1 MQETMHGFS
10 RGMYSNWLWHRPLQL
25 LIDAGEGLQIALGTS
40 VFSPSFLAITHGH
53 SDHVLGLPGF
63 IGARRFGKGATD
75 KPLTIVFP
83 EDSPGVQAAREWLE
97 RAYAGVDFPITWIPA
112 VPGTSIPIGKNK
124 RLEAINVTHTTN
136 EVALG
141 YRVIEARKRLKAEFA
156 SLPQSEIEAA
166 ARQGTRD
173 DLLEEVEH
181 VLFAH
186 SGDAMPID
194 PLLAANADLLVHD
207 ATFLVAADRRQP
219 IHATTEEALD
229 VARRANV
236 KSLVL
241 YHLSI
246 RYDRATAL
254 PALRAQ
260 AAASGFAGQ
269 CWLLDEGDFI
279 EINNGK

>member
-1 MQETMHGFS
+1 MQETLRGFS
-10 RGMYSNWLWHRPLQL
+10 RGMYANWIWHKPLQL
-25 LIDAGEGLQIALGTS
+25 LVDAGEGLQIALGS
-40 VFSPSFLAITHGH
+40 NVFSPSVLAITHGH
-53 SDHVLGLPGF
+53 SDHVLGLPGLLA
-63 IGARRFGKGATD
+63 ARKFGKGAVD

-83 EDSPGVQAAREWLE
+83 DGSVGVQAVREYLG
-97 RAYAGVDFPITWIPA
+97 RAYADVIFPLNWIA
-112 VPGTSIPIGKNK
+112 ATPGTSVPLGKNK
-124 RLEAINVTHTTN
+124 SVEAIAVRHTSN

-141 YRVIEARKRLKAEFA
+141 YRVIETRKRLKPQFA
-156 SLPQSEIEAA
+156 SMSQAEIETA

-173 DLLEEVEH
+173 DLLEDVRH
-181 VLFAH
+181 VVFAH

-194 PLLAANADLLVHD
+194 PALVADADVLVHD
-207 ATFLVAADRRQP
+207 ATFLNEPDRREP

-236 KSLVL
+236 KTLVL

-260 AAASGFAGQ
+260 VASSGFAGA
-269 CWLLDEGDFI
+269 CWLLDEGEFVSLAT
-279 EINNGK
+279 GY